1 MVKTILNRLY
11 VYIPFIL
18 MALLQNLVH
27 EGLHFLLARVFGE
40 GVTEFRFLTNGWL
53 TSQVVYVTPMEARSG
68 AHWLAIAWGPAVITT
83 LIGYIFY
90 WTRDRWLTKIP
101 VLNLTLWNL
110 GALFMLIDP
119 LYFGVLSWFLGGS
132 DVNAAELVG
141 LPVWP
146 FQLLR
151 LAVLIVSLVLVLK
164 WREQARGNL
173 NRYRA
178 QAG

>member
-1 MVKTILNRLY
+1 MD
-11 VYIPFIL
+11 
-18 MALLQNLVH
+18 
-27 EGLHFLLARVFGE
+27 
-40 GVTEFRFLTNGWL
+40 
-53 TSQVVYVTPMEARSG
+53 ARSG
-68 AHWLAIAWGPAVITT
+68 AHWRAIAWGPAVITT
-83 LIGYIFY
+83 LIGYSFY

-101 VLNLTLWNL
+101 VLNLTLWTL

-146 FQLLR
+146 FQLLG